1 MRIGILHPGPFRGG
15 APAVTAGQVRKK
27 QCGKAGQSPRRGV
40 PGWVTSWLRHPGQ
53 RREPRDAWPCGP
65 RVNRWRRLRVMR
77 GAAVPPTPRARADAS
92 LFRAPQPAPARRA
105 RWRFPHRGLGT
116 RGPRSAQARVRLRGA
131 SSGAGALRGMGPGAE
146 GRGRRPRCHRV
157 ALSWGP
163 SAFGSSAANCWR
175 RYRPN
180 DARGPP
186 PFPTSGYPSSGRL
199 RAALSRHVHRGS
211 RGDAHGP
218 VRLSLRQPRTPE
230 RPPSP
235 RVAPFSFRCVDA

>member
-27 QCGKAGQSPRRGV
+27 QCGKAGRSPAV
-40 PGWVTSWLRHPGQ
+40 GWVTPRAGSRLGCVTPGSGGNQ
-53 RREPRDAWPCGP
+53 GGP

-92 LFRAPQPAPARRA
+92 LFRAPQPAPPRRA

-116 RGPRSAQARVRLRGA
+116 RGSRSAQARVRLRGA
-131 SSGAGALRGMGPGAE
+131 SSGAGALRGTGPGAE

-186 PFPTSGYPSSGRL
+186 PSPTSGHPSSGRL

>member
-1 MRIGILHPGPFRGG
+1 MRIGILHLGPFRGG

-27 QCGKAGQSPRRGV
+27 QCGKAGRSPAV
-40 PGWVTSWLRHPGQ
+40 GWVTPRAGSRLGCVTPGSGGNQ
-53 RREPRDAWPCGP
+53 GGP

-77 GAAVPPTPRARADAS
+77 GAAVPPTPRARADAF
-92 LFRAPQPAPARRA
+92 LFRAPQPAPPRRA

-131 SSGAGALRGMGPGAE
+131 SSGAGALRGTGPGAE

-175 RYRPN
+175 HYRPV
-180 DARGPP
+180 PP
-186 PFPTSGYPSSGRL
+186 AFPDIRSPEL
-199 RAALSRHVHRGS
+199 
-211 RGDAHGP
+211 
-218 VRLSLRQPRTPE
+218 RTPAGGTVT
-230 RPPSP
+230 P
-235 RVAPFSFRCVDA
+235 RAPWLPR